1 MDADRSRRL
10 LFALTI
16 CFGLATLH
24 LAGDIAWFRLDRGIP
39 AADDAHHR
47 RLALE
52 YERLLLE
59 TAGAPGLLDRITAC
73 EVAYPPLSHLVAAAC
88 HSLLPSG
95 RDWIGLA
102 GCFWLA
108 LLLLGAYGLAERL
121 GGRGSGP
128 AAAVLLA
135 SFPIVYIQTR
145 YSMLELPVAALAA
158 LATLLLV
165 RSGGL
170 QRSAEAAGFGIVA
183 GLGMLTKF
191 TFPIFVA
198 SPLAMAA
205 WTAVRARGH
214 RRTRTLRFAG
224 NLALAG
230 LVALAISSWW
240 YSSRWEERGR
250 WLERSGSLDEQSYPT
265 SWRDPL
271 GVSYYAMAV
280 ASYPGLLPYLA
291 AAAAGAWAMARRRHP
306 ALRQLLAAIA
316 VPWVALTLIRIK
328 WGDYFLAALWPLALL
343 ATIGFERV
351 FRANDVDESL
361 SSAPGKSAALLGVSA
376 LGVVLWWQTGFGID
390 LKLPQDR
397 QPSAMAST
405 VLLGPMRLLK
415 ARVLDVGEH
424 SDSGFYKEDWWGFT
438 GTPYPLDAILDAVAS
453 CPDGALIGL
462 QSDIM
467 LFADRETFAWAG
479 FRADLTQRFIGLE
492 ETPAYRPEEL
502 QGLVL
507 HHAGPE
513 LPPVASFAELAQAA
527 PEIPSPLPA
536 SLARV
541 PFYRLALIPSHSCT
555 IHVYRRNEP
564 QGLLPAPP
572 GHVR

>member
-10 LFALTI
+10 FFALAI
-16 CFGLATLH
+16 CLGLAALH
-24 LAGDIAWFRLDRGIP
+24 LAGNIAWFRLDRGIP

-59 TAGAPGLLDRITAC
+59 TADAPGLLERISAR

-88 HSLLPSG
+88 RMLLPIG

-128 AAAVLLA
+128 ATAVLLA
-135 SFPIVYIQTR
+135 SFPMVYIQTR

-158 LATLLLV
+158 LATLFLV

-198 SPLAMAA
+198 SPLAMTA
-205 WTAVRARGH
+205 WTAARARG
-214 RRTRTLRFAG
+214 RRRSRALRFAG

-240 YSSRWEERGR
+240 YASRWEERGN
-250 WLERSGSLDEQSYPT
+250 WLRRSGSLGEQSYPT

-271 GVSYYAMAV
+271 GAAYYLMAV
-280 ASYPGLLPYLA
+280 TAYPGMLPYLA

-306 ALRQLLAAIA
+306 ALGHLLAFVA
-316 VPWVALTLIRIK
+316 VPWLALTLIRIK

-351 FRANDVDESL
+351 FRASDADESI
-361 SSAPGKSAALLGVSA
+361 SSAPGKSMALLGA
-376 LGVVLWWQTGFGID
+376 CMLGAVLWWLTGFGID
-390 LKLPQDR
+390 LKLPPER
-397 QPSAMAST
+397 QPWPLASN
-405 VLLGPMRLLK
+405 LMLGPMRLLK
-415 ARVLDVGEH
+415 ARVLGIGEH
-424 SDSGFYKEDWWGFT
+424 SDSGFYKEDWWGYT
-438 GTPYPLDAILDAVAS
+438 GIPYPLDAVLDAVAA
-453 CPDGALIGL
+453 CPDGALVGL
-462 QSDIM
+462 QGDTM

-479 FRADLTQRFIGLE
+479 FRADLTQRFVGLE
-492 ETPAYRPEEL
+492 ETTAYNPEEL

-507 HHAGPE
+507 HRAGPE

-527 PEIPSPLPA
+527 PEIPSPLPGN
-536 SLARV
+536 LTRV

-555 IHVYRRNEP
+555 IHVYRRDEP